1 MSDPRI
7 PPIEEVQEI
16 FARIE
21 RVADEIIG
29 AIGERITTELKRGE
43 SGLEVALF
51 DPLDGAIGMV
61 AYTELQD
68 DDYRAVALRVARAFE
83 AAGYGV
89 ALAGSGAETVLAIG
103 WKPAPDP
110 VDQAKVEL
118 TAA

>member
-7 PPIEEVQEI
+7 PPIEEVQAVFE
-16 FARIE
+16 RIE

-29 AIGERITTELKRGE
+29 AVGELILTELKRGE

-61 AYTELQD
+61 AYTELLD
-68 DDYRAVALRVARAFE
+68 DEYRAVALRVARAFD

-89 ALAGSGAETVLAIG
+89 ALAGSGAATILAIG
-103 WKPAPDP
+103 WKPAPEP
-110 VDQAKVEL
+110 VDQAKE
-118 TAA
+118 AA